1 MVKIKSFLKIIVSIV
16 IVVALIFTGG
26 IIFLTRGLK
35 AGSEVVI
42 NNVNVSS
49 LNDGVYSGEY
59 KGGRWTNSV
68 NVSIKNH
75 KITKIDIVKDVLF
88 KKDDVR
94 EKLFNRVIEK
104 QNVEVD
110 AISSA
115 TVTSKAYLK
124 SIENALKK

>member
-1 MVKIKSFLKIIVSIV
+1 MKSFLKIIVSIV

>member
-49 LNDGVYSGEY
+49 LSDGVYSGEY